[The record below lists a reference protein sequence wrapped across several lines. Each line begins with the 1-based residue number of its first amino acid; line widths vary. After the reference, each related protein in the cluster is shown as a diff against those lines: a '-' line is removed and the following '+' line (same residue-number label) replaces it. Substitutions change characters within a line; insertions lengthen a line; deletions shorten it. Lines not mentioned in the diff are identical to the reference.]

1 MVYSIQSRNTG
12 KIVYDGYSQYPSDL
26 FNSNHYSFKLSGD
39 IMDITKKLSRR
50 TQYMQA
56 SAIREILKVVAQ
68 SGMISLAGGIPAPES
83 FPMEII
89 RQLTNDVLDEFGSAA
104 LQYDK
109 TEGFEPLR
117 TTLVPH
123 LRERGVANVNMET
136 LTIFSGSQGVL
147 DLVAKILITPGDKIA
162 IEAPSYLGAI
172 SAFNAYEPD
181 YVSVMT
187 DDEGIIPDAL
197 EKVLKENR
205 IKLVYLV
212 PTFQNPT
219 GRTLSLERRKQVAE
233 LIQQYD
239 VLLLEDDP
247 YSALRYSGTPLPPI
261 QQFAPEHVVYSSTF
275 SKILA
280 PGLRIGYCVAPE
292 ALARWLVIAKQ
303 GTDLHTQSFGQ
314 AIAALYLSGGYLKE
328 HLPKII
334 ELYRPRRDA
343 MLATLD
349 ACMPDGFRWTK
360 PEGGMFLWMQGP
372 DGFDGDALYEACIER
387 QVAFVPGKYFFF
399 DESIGI
405 STMRFNFTMVT
416 EDVIETAMQI
426 VADTAKGILE
436 TT

>member
-1 MVYSIQSRNTG
+1 
-12 KIVYDGYSQYPSDL
+12 
-26 FNSNHYSFKLSGD
+26 
-39 IMDITKKLSRR
+39 MDIKTKLSRR

-68 SGMISLAGGIPAPES
+68 PGMISLAGGIPAPES

-109 TEGFEPLR
+109 TEGFDPLR
-117 TTLVPH
+117 ETLIPH
-123 LRERGVANVNMET
+123 LTERGVRVVRFDT

-147 DLVAKILITPGDKIA
+147 DLVAKVMITPGDKIA

-181 YVSVMT
+181 YISVAT
-187 DDEGIIPDAL
+187 DDEGIIPEAL
-197 EKVLKENR
+197 EEVLKTNE

-219 GRTLSLERRKQVAE
+219 GRTLSLERRKRVAE
-233 LIQQYD
+233 LIQEYD

-247 YSALRYSGTPLPPI
+247 YSALRYSGTALPPI

-280 PGLRIGYCVAPE
+280 PGLRIGYCVAPKD
-292 ALARWLVIAKQ
+292 LARWLVIAKQ

-334 ELYRPRRDA
+334 DLYRPRRDA
-343 MLATLD
+343 MLSTLD
-349 ACMPDGFRWTK
+349 ANMPTGFRWTK

-372 DGFDGDALYEACIER
+372 AGFDGDALYEACIAR

-399 DESIGI
+399 DESIGL

-416 EDVIETAMQI
+416 EDVIEKAIST
-426 VADTAKGILE
+426 VAEVAQELVD
-436 TT
+436 

>member
-1 MVYSIQSRNTG
+1 
-12 KIVYDGYSQYPSDL
+12 
-26 FNSNHYSFKLSGD
+26 
-39 IMDITKKLSRR
+39 MDISSKLAKR
-50 TQYMQA
+50 TDRMQA

-68 SGMISLAGGIPAPES
+68 PGMISLAGGIPAPES
-83 FPMEII
+83 FPIDII

-117 TTLVPH
+117 EVLVTH
-123 LRERGVANVNMET
+123 LEERGVRHINMET

-181 YVSVMT
+181 YISIET
-187 DDEGIIPDAL
+187 DDDGIIPEAL
-197 EKVLKENR
+197 EAVLKEHT
-205 IKLVYLV
+205 IKLLYLV

-219 GRTLSLERRKQVAE
+219 GRTLSLERRQRVAE
-233 LIQQYD
+233 LIQEYD

-247 YSALRYSGTPLPPI
+247 YSALRYSGTALPPI

-280 PGLRIGYCVAPE
+280 PGLRIGYCVAPKD
-292 ALARWLVIAKQ
+292 LARWLVIAKQ

-314 AIAALYLSGGYLKE
+314 AIAALYLSGGYLKA

-334 ELYRPRRDA
+334 DIYRPRRDA
-343 MLATLD
+343 MLQTLETT
-349 ACMPDGFRWTK
+349 MPDGFQWTK
-360 PEGGMFLWMQGP
+360 PEGGMFLWLEAPPSVDVDM
-372 DGFDGDALYEACIER
+372 LYHACVER
-387 QVAFVPGKYFFF
+387 GVAFVPGKYFYF
-399 DESIGI
+399 DEDLGR
-405 STMRFNFTMVT
+405 STIRFNFTMVSPN
-416 EDVIETAMQI
+416 VIQQAVEI
-426 VADTAKGILE
+426 VANTIADLQTV
-436 TT
+436 